1 MPFNPVAR
9 SNEIY
14 QKHTLNRARAR
25 VRAIHFVQKQFERGS
40 GTHQSFL
47 SAKTCTEALFEEA
60 EARTFVLATTL
71 VPTKEETAK
80 DILYWR
86 CIACAC
92 MRLFQFVFKF
102 LRANSD
108 ALDGSEKA

>member
-1 MPFNPVAR
+1 M
-9 SNEIY
+9 
-14 QKHTLNRARAR
+14 QK
-25 VRAIHFVQKQFERGS
+25 KFERGS

-108 ALDGSEKA
+108 ALDGSKKRDWTSVG